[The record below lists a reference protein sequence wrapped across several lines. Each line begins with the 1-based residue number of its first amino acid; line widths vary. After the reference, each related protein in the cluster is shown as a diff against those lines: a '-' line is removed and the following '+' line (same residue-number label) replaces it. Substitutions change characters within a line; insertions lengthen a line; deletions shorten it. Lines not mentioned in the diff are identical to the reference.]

1 VNTKKLKPACPTKRP
16 TFYKE
21 EDFEGILF
29 PVNSDQLGRK
39 EASARM
45 NERKLKPLDKPIYI
59 EPPSTFCDEVRIRE
73 QNKTI
78 KALSVY
84 G

>member
-1 VNTKKLKPACPTKRP
+1 MDTKKLKPVTYQTRP
-16 TFYKE
+16 NFYRE
-21 EDFEGILF
+21 EDFEGILYA
-29 PVNSDQLGRK
+29 VNSDQLGRK

-59 EPPSTFCDEVRIRE
+59 EQPSTFCDEVRIRE
-73 QNKTI
+73 QDKII